1 MNNRRFANVLSFN
14 QERLHNILNPI
25 TAVIV
30 ALLLSGLLVVFS
42 GGDPINA
49 YRAILK
55 GAFGSKSAIESTI
68 RYTLPLLMLGIAFTL
83 SNKCGYFNIGQEA
96 QMYTSA
102 LTIVTVQVFLGNSIS
117 TTTLFVVMI
126 VLGMIA
132 GAIVSFIPA
141 YLKVT
146 LGANEIVLSILLNS
160 IVLSLSDFL
169 LQNTALGQ
177 PGANTSMSVYF
188 IPVIP
193 KFALV
198 IAAMIIVV
206 LYAYV
211 INYTVPGYQLRMVGN
226 NPAFAKF
233 CGLNNRKIIFTAAIF
248 SGMLASLTA
257 SGELMGVYKSFYHN
271 YADGMGFTAMTA
283 ALIGKQNVVGIIFG
297 ALLLGALQSGAIGLS
312 ASKGASP
319 EIVILVRGFVMLLGT
334 ISILPHFSTLKQ
346 RKNKQEDGA

>member
-1 MNNRRFANVLSFN
+1 MNKRFANIRWLSR
-14 QERLHNILNPI
+14 ERLHNILNPMI
-25 TAVIV
+25 AVVI

-42 GGDPINA
+42 GGDPISA
-49 YRAILK
+49 YGAILK
-55 GAFGSKSAIESTI
+55 GAFGSKSAIESTV
-68 RYTLPLLMLGIAFTL
+68 RYTLPLLILGIAFTL

-96 QMYTSA
+96 QMYTSG
-102 LTIVTVQVFLGNSIS
+102 LTIVTIQVLLGN
-117 TTTLFVVMI
+117 TLPTPLLLIVMI
-126 VLGMIA
+126 LLGMVA

-141 YLKVT
+141 YLKVK
-146 LGANEIVLSILLNS
+146 LGANEIVLCILLNS

-198 IAAMIIVV
+198 IASVV
-206 LYAYV
+206 VVILYAYIV
-211 INYTVPGYQLRMVGN
+211 NKTVPGYRLRMVGN
-226 NPAFAKF
+226 NPFFARF
-233 CGLNNRKIIFTAAIF
+233 CGLKNQKVIFMAAVF

-257 SGELMGVYKSFYHN
+257 SGELMGIYKSFYHN

-283 ALIGKQNVVGIIFG
+283 ALIGKQNVGGIIFG

-334 ISILPHFSTLKQ
+334 ISMLQ
-346 RKNKQEDGA
+346 YCMDRRRKNKKGDAA